1 MYMFIHIY
9 VYNHFLNRTY
19 NHTIYQIM
27 GLDLA
32 EQTASLGDCALPIN
46 SLTWREIVRI
56 VLVSTAAKE
65 VNISESDISATI
77 KGM

>member
-1 MYMFIHIY
+1 
-9 VYNHFLNRTY
+9 
-19 NHTIYQIM
+19 M

-32 EQTASLGDCALPIN
+32 EQTASLGDCAIPIN

-56 VLVSTAAKE
+56 VLVSTASKE

>member
-1 MYMFIHIY
+1 
-9 VYNHFLNRTY
+9 
-19 NHTIYQIM
+19 M

-32 EQTASLGDCALPIN
+32 EQTTSLGDCALPIN

-56 VLVSTAAKE
+56 VLVSTASKE